1 VHYNN
6 NIIIRRSV
14 GYQCDGCAG
23 GGAPPSGPA
32 ADRARAAAV
41 SAAGS
46 RRPWESSPAESSLPV
61 TRRSASPAAP
71 EARRVTTEPLPL
83 TPPRTRKTY
92 RIGGRRRAYVV
103 IVAIIIFLILI
114 IIYYYVVVVRCAV
127 YSVAVSREEKLL
139 VCATVRYNMIYRV
152 IRLTQ

>member
-1 VHYNN
+1 VHYNNN

-23 GGAPPSGPA
+23 GGAPPSGLA
-32 ADRARAAAV
+32 ADRARAAV

-83 TPPRTRKTY
+83 QTPPRTHKTY

-127 YSVAVSREEKLL
+127 YSVAVSREEKL

-152 IRLTQ
+152 IRLT